1 MTTPRR
7 SEQFNSEHLAVF
19 QGVEDR
25 PQLIVSRKPS
35 AWAEH
40 VGASAQVCE
49 QLPDQRVDRADLK
62 RLCADGTVS
71 AEQCF
76 LAIMAWGGMKV
87 DHGRRAWAVRSDWVT
102 IVDDLRAAQLT
113 RREAYARFQQ
123 LRRDHPGCGMG
134 PAYYTKVIFF
144 AHPAHDGYIMDQWT
158 SLSANLLV
166 ESQLPLV
173 ALTSGQVRGVRYDR
187 VADANS
193 AETYERFCSVIDQL
207 ALALDVGA
215 EQVEERMFSQ
225 GGKRAG
231 AWRKYVKAHR
241 PPLVRRGKQSQF

>member
-25 PQLIVSRKPS
+25 PQLIVSRKPR

-49 QLPDQRVDRADLK
+49 QLPDERVDRADLK

-76 LAIMAWGGMKV
+76 LAIMAWGGMKL

-102 IVDDLRAAQLT
+102 IIDDLRAARLT
-113 RREAYARFQQ
+113 RREAYAQFQQ

-134 PAYYTKVIFF
+134 PAYYTKLIFF

-158 SLSANLLV
+158 SLGINLLV
-166 ESQLPLV
+166 GPAEGPLV
-173 ALTSGQVRGVRYDR
+173 LLSSGLVNGARFDR
-187 VADANS
+187 VTDTNACDV
-193 AETYERFCSVIDQL
+193 YERFCSAVDQL
-207 ALALDVGA
+207 ASELGLQP
-215 EQVEERMFSQ
+215 EQVEERLFSK
-225 GGKRAG
+225 GGRNAG
-231 AWRKYVKAHR
+231 EWRQYVKANR
-241 PPLVRRGKQSQF
+241 PPLQRRA